1 MVFKYFLT
9 PCVFNFHY
17 DDFTASYIS
26 TDSKLPEICRA
37 LGLPELL
44 QANVAFLKE
53 CIIVI
58 APLAASLDI
67 LPGDKHTSLCYILP
81 TLTVL
86 KKRLDTLQLRYTCL
100 LYTSPSPRD

>member
-1 MVFKYFLT
+1 M
-9 PCVFNFHY
+9 FNFHY

-86 KKRLDTLQLRYTCL
+86 IKEPVGRTAAEIYRGTEISCYKD
-100 LYTSPSPRD
+100 